1 MRWRTDVVTH
11 LLFMTA
17 ALVAWGALVWFAIEL
32 GSRAR
37 GGEQRAWWLM
47 GATSVGAIACL
58 FVALMIGARTLRTL
72 EGAKDAS
79 TASHSHAAAR
89 HEPPPVPPLS
99 VNPYAVEEQGD
110 TAERPRPASPPYE
123 QDQQDHPQAG

>member
-11 LLFMTA
+11 LLFIAA
-17 ALVAWGALVWFAIEL
+17 ALVAWGALVWFSIEL

-47 GATSVGAIACL
+47 GATSVGAVACL

-72 EGAKDAS
+72 ERSKNPVPA
-79 TASHSHAAAR
+79 THSHAAPR
-89 HEPPPVPPLS
+89 HEAPPPPPLS

-110 TAERPRPASPPYE
+110 TAERPQPTSQADAGPE
-123 QDQQDHPQAG
+123 EHPRAG

>member
-11 LLFMTA
+11 LLFMAA

-47 GATSVGAIACL
+47 GAISVAAIACL
-58 FVALMIGARTLRTL
+58 FVALMIAARTLRTL
-72 EGAKDAS
+72 QGTK
-79 TASHSHAAAR
+79 TAPAATHSHAAAR
-89 HEPPPVPPLS
+89 HEPPPVPPPS

-110 TAERPRPASPPYE
+110 TAERPRPASPAPY
-123 QDQQDHPQAG
+123 QQDHPQAG